1 LGKGS
6 AKESASEDGC
16 KYIEHGCNSNKKC
29 RTMAA
34 VDITLNCGGASLP
47 RRPEKLVD
55 KLSTSYLPRLI
66 MKRRFSAPVSAA

>member
-6 AKESASEDGC
+6 AKEGASEDGC

-34 VDITLNCGGASLP
+34 
-47 RRPEKLVD
+47 
-55 KLSTSYLPRLI
+55 
-66 MKRRFSAPVSAA
+66 